1 MEFTTLINAALNLGV
16 IPALALFLVLAM
28 HRQNKQLTDMI
39 AESEKANKEMIRS
52 LVTEMIQFSKS
63 RPA

>member
-1 MEFTTLINAALNLGV
+1 MDLTSLVNAALNLGV

-39 AESEKANKEMIRS
+39 AEREKANNEMIRS
-52 LVTEMIQFSKS
+52 LVTEMIQFSK
-63 RPA
+63 AFQK